1 MTNFGASLKR
11 ARESKGISLDQIA
24 AETRISTRFLKA
36 IENEEFN
43 LLPGGIFNKG
53 FVRAF
58 AEKVGLNPDETVA
71 EYERLIGTPRPVE
84 PAAAPA
90 PTPPPTPQPAPA
102 RKDRKERTLYPVALA
117 ALIVVIA
124 VFYFLTRESGRTS
137 ETTETTTATQPQ
149 VAAAP
154 AAPAPPPPEN
164 APPTESQPKVATV
177 EPVGRSLTLEIQA
190 QQQTWIRVIS
200 DGTTVNAGE
209 ILEPGMARKFTA
221 QNTIKLSV
229 GNAAGL
235 NLKLN
240 DKSMKPLG
248 KSGQVRE
255 VTITPDTAK
264 DFTG

>member
-11 ARESKGISLDQIA
+11 ARESKGFSLEQIA
-24 AETRISTRFLKA
+24 AETRISTRFLNA

-71 EYERLIGTPRPVE
+71 EYERLIGTPRAVDPEPVPVPD
-84 PAAAPA
+84 PAPAAIPQAAPA
-90 PTPPPTPQPAPA
+90 K
-102 RKDRKERTLYPVALA
+102 RDRKGQSLYPVALVA
-117 ALIVVIA
+117 LLIVIG
-124 VFYFLTRESGRTS
+124 VFYILTRDSGRS
-137 ETTETTTATQPQ
+137 AETATTAATQPQ
-149 VAAAP
+149 VAVAP
-154 AAPAPPPPEN
+154 PLEPEAVQPAPPPP
-164 APPTESQPKVATV
+164 V
-177 EPVGRSLTLEIQA
+177 PVGQSLTLEIQV
-190 QQQTWIRVIS
+190 QQETWIKVIS

-209 ILEPGMARKFTA
+209 ILEPGMARRFTA
-221 QNTIKLSV
+221 QNTLKLSV

-248 KSGQVRE
+248 KTGQVRE